1 MLVTGVW
8 QSVSQSM
15 STYQRVTRETDFD
28 CMSGSWSVCEY
39 SCACIYVCVCV
50 PVAVAG
56 VEQKKLSLCLQT
68 VAGLYAQDSAD
79 GGSAGGC
86 WGG

>member
-1 MLVTGVW
+1 MSIHVH
-8 QSVSQSM
+8 VSM
-15 STYQRVTRETDFD
+15 Y
-28 CMSGSWSVCEY
+28 
-39 SCACIYVCVCV
+39 VCV

-56 VEQKKLSLCLQT
+56 VEQRKLSLCLQT
-68 VAGLYAQDSAD
+68 AAGLYAQDSAD